1 MMASDAVKLAKN
13 AKVKKLI
20 LTHFWPDHDYSK
32 ELQRARRVFGKGMEE
47 AGILCTYA
55 I

>member
-1 MMASDAVKLAKN
+1 MLASDAVKMAKN

-20 LTHFWPDHDYSK
+20 LTHFWPDHDYSR
-32 ELQRARRVFGKGMEE
+32 ELDQARRAFGKGMEE
-47 AGILCTYA
+47 TDILRNSV